1 MRLIFLL
8 STTVLLSGCFS
19 TPVPVKQNFPMAPET
34 LLTPCP
40 ELKKLE
46 KDAKLSD
53 VAKTVVENYT
63 LYHECSIKSQAWI
76 GWYKAHKKIFEE
88 IQ

>member
-1 MRLIFLL
+1 MKVIIL
-8 STTVLLSGCFS
+8 SLCFVLAGCMK
-19 TPVPVKQNFPMAPET
+19 TAVPVKQNFPLAPDT

-40 ELKKLE
+40 ELKKLNN
-46 KDAKLSD
+46 DAKLSD

-76 GWYKAHKKIFEE
+76 GWYKAQKRIFEE
-88 IQ
+88 AQ